1 MVKPRGGYHGEASSS
16 HSEPSDERRRPTA
29 SARRRRVEEYRVD
42 VIHEHDNEEQEE
54 LLQHGHSQ
62 DDYVEEEDIQQQHDC
77 SQEEH
82 EGEGEDEDE
91 DEVEDGGFP
100 GGPHDTSLLTHYTQH
115 VAFAIWQ
122 GRDRRGIKVVT
133 HGKKLKHFGM
143 YHEAIEPYISL
154 SGLGCL
160 VNLSYE
166 YADHGLIVALSE
178 WWHIETNTFH
188 LPIGEMTVTLDDVMN
203 LLHLPIMGQFC
214 EVEELEYDEAR
225 SHIMDLLGVD
235 HAKASVEMKQSRGPK
250 VRLSWLRE
258 VYQECIQQERWECA
272 ARAYLLHLL
281 RCTIFTNKS
290 ATLIRVSYLLLL
302 RDLNACS
309 RYAWGAAALAHTY
322 EQLGDASFYEV
333 RQIAGYST
341 LLQSWIYEH
350 FPTMGRRQVSKRY
363 TELDPRASRY
373 IPPRVGWSLT
383 RGRTFLDALSY
394 DVVIWNPYL
403 SHRRTCPLIA
413 IIMYLGWIRLGDMIH
428 RHLPERVLRQF
439 GFQQNIPRS
448 PDSLPMPDIPTIDLN
463 WLRYAEHAITSVIE
477 ADQSHACVDGYI
489 TWFRRVSHP
498 YITPGNDDERPS
510 LAPLMRR
517 DIPDERLVP
526 PVRRRRSAELGLLE
540 GMRRVIRMLQ
550 GMLTYRDVTE
560 GTVAYQRTTE
570 TLQVAR
576 RSVEEYESS
585 TRRGGRHVRGRASF
599 S

>member
-122 GRDRRGIKVVT
+122 GR
-133 HGKKLKHFGM
+133 
-143 YHEAIEPYISL
+143 
-154 SGLGCL
+154 
-160 VNLSYE
+160 
-166 YADHGLIVALSE
+166 
-178 WWHIETNTFH
+178 
-188 LPIGEMTVTLDDVMN
+188 
-203 LLHLPIMGQFC
+203 
-214 EVEELEYDEAR
+214 
-225 SHIMDLLGVD
+225 
-235 HAKASVEMKQSRGPK
+235 
-250 VRLSWLRE
+250 
-258 VYQECIQQERWECA
+258 
-272 ARAYLLHLL
+272 
-281 RCTIFTNKS
+281 
-290 ATLIRVSYLLLL
+290 
-302 RDLNACS
+302 
-309 RYAWGAAALAHTY
+309 
-322 EQLGDASFYEV
+322 
-333 RQIAGYST
+333 
-341 LLQSWIYEH
+341 SWIYEH